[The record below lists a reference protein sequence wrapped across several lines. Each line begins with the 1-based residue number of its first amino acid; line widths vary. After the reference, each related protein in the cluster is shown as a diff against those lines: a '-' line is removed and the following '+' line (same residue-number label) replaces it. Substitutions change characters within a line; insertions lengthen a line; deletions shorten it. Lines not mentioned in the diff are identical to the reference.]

1 MAKLIPSLLF
11 ATVLRE
17 ALEAYADAHPKEQP
31 NAMAR
36 RNLNW
41 RASASVTRD
50 EAISIMEET
59 CPSYNEFKPSL
70 LRKLPADAMVTLAR
84 EGSVCIY
91 VDKVTTATQENMKA
105 DEWHPGKTGLRIW
118 WD

>member
-1 MAKLIPSLLF
+1 MG
-11 ATVLRE
+11 
-17 ALEAYADAHPKEQP
+17 
-31 NAMAR
+31 R

-41 RASASVTRD
+41 RASAPVTRD
-50 EAISIMEET
+50 EAIAIMQET

-91 VDKVTTATQENMKA
+91 VDKVSPATAGSLKA
-105 DEWHPGKTGLRIW
+105 DEFGGKQGGLCRIW